1 MTTNINSPQGYK
13 FIVNLWIQE
22 RPMIKSKA
30 IAIAGR
36 GQVMEEH
43 ESCAGKGRARLS
55 EAAKKCFLA
64 GRLISAAEAGVEDL
78 PVIAALR

>member
-1 MTTNINSPQGYK
+1 
-13 FIVNLWIQE
+13 VEE
-22 RPMIKSKA
+22 R
-30 IAIAGR
+30 
-36 GQVMEEH
+36 

-78 PVIAALR
+78 PVIAAVNRCATQNQAHRGVFPQPVSVVP